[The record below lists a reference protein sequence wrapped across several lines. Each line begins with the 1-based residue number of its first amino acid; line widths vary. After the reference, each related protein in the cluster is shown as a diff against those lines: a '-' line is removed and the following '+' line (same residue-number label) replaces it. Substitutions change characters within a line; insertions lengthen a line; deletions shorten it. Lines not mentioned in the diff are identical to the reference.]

1 MNWLVNME
9 GGILL
14 FIQEN
19 LRMPVLNEIMCF
31 ITRLGDKGYIWIAFA
46 IVMLLFKRTRRAGA
60 VCAAALLLSL
70 LVTNITLKNIIQRIR
85 PYEVINSL
93 KILVDAEHSF
103 SFPSGHSSSS
113 LAAGWAMFR
122 TLPKKWGV
130 PALALGIVIA
140 LSRMYVGVHYPT
152 DVLGG
157 VIIGVTVAELAILIC
172 RKVGARF
179 ARKA

>member
-1 MNWLVNME
+1 MNWLTAME

-31 ITRLGDKGYIWIAFA
+31 ITTLGNKGYVWIAFA
-46 IVMLLFKRTRRAGA
+46 LLMLCFKRTRKAGA
-60 VCAAALLLSL
+60 VCAVALLLSL

-85 PYEVINSL
+85 PYEVIDSL
-93 KILVDAEHSF
+93 KIIVNAEHSY

-122 TLPKKWGV
+122 TLPKKLGV
-130 PALALGIVIA
+130 PALILGVVIA
-140 LSRMYVGVHYPT
+140 LSRLYVGVHFPT

-157 VIIGVTVAELAILIC
+157 IIIGVAVAELAIFIC
-172 RKVGARF
+172 RAVAARV